1 MPYGCCRMTDIR
13 EKAGFQKMLCR
24 PVASLDRHRRRE
36 LKKKGMNPLTLAL
49 VGSVPIVTVFLLMV
63 GLRWSAARGMG
74 TGWVLASA
82 LGLFLWRMDTLW
94 WAAAAIYGALQALE
108 IILIVFGAILLMN
121 YLEGSGAASTI
132 QWHFTHIADDRR
144 VQLLLIGLGL
154 NTIIEGA
161 AGFGTPAAIA
171 APLLIG
177 LGFPPMAAAIF
188 GLFFDATQ
196 PPFGA
201 AGTPIIGG
209 VASVIDEKILPS
221 GMSVMSFL
229 GDVTRWTGI
238 VTGVA
243 MVFWGLLGVFLL
255 LLWFG
260 PENERNLKGALK
272 RTLPVTPFAFVLG
285 GLAGSTQ
292 FLTAWFFGP
301 ALPDIA
307 AGFAVLGV
315 GLLLAHYN
323 VLTPRRAWIFP
334 GRASWE
340 HAWHGGLHGE
350 AYHSGK
356 PEKRMPVLLAWTPY
370 LLVAL
375 VLLVTRWPGLGLV
388 EVLQGYTLDVEEI
401 LGQDLSFS
409 LRYLYLPGIVPFIP
423 VAVLTGF
430 IHRMDL
436 RSMADSW
443 KDTVSHITSPAITL
457 VIAVSMTQVM
467 IQSATNGADLPG
479 MMQALS
485 RVLALGAGGAIPFVA
500 PWIGTLGAFMTGSNT
515 SSNILFSVLQY
526 EAAASVGIAPAVVVA
541 MQNVGGGLG
550 NMLSI
555 LNIAAVCGVIGM
567 TGMEGVILR
576 RMVLPTLIYAVFA
589 GLAGLAL
596 AYGFAG

>member
-1 MPYGCCRMTDIR
+1 
-13 EKAGFQKMLCR
+13 
-24 PVASLDRHRRRE
+24 
-36 LKKKGMNPLTLAL
+36 MNPLTLAL
-49 VGSVPIVTVFLLMV
+49 VGSIPIVTVFLLMV

-82 LGLFLWRMDTLW
+82 LGLLLWRMDALW
-94 WAAAAIYGALQALE
+94 WAAAAVYGALQALE

-209 VASVIDEKILPS
+209 VASVIDEAMLPS
-221 GMSVMSFL
+221 GTSVMSFL

-238 VTGVA
+238 VTGAA

-272 RTLPVTPFAFVLG
+272 RTLPVAPFALVLG
-285 GLAGSTQ
+285 GLAGATQ

-307 AGFAVLGV
+307 SGFVVLGV
-315 GLLLAHYN
+315 GLILAHYN
-323 VLTPRRAWIFP
+323 VLTPRQAWMFP

-340 HAWHGGLHGE
+340 HAWHGGLRAE
-350 AYHSGK
+350 TYHSGK
-356 PEKRMPVLLAWTPY
+356 PEKTMPVLLAWTPY

-388 EVLQGYTLDVEEI
+388 EVLQSYTIDVENI

-409 LRYLYLPGIVPFIP
+409 LRYIYLPGIVPFIP

-436 RSMADSW
+436 RSMADAW

-526 EAAASVGIAPAVVVA
+526 DAAASVGVAPAVVVA

-576 RMVLPTLIYAVFA
+576 RMVLPTVIYAVFA
-589 GLAGLAL
+589 GLAGLVL
-596 AYGFAG
+596 AFGFA